1 MTYKMVRQNL
11 IGNKVVSLTTIFFI
25 AAASLLLS
33 LVSILSINLTGAVG
47 RLMEDSKTPHFMQMH
62 SGALDTAGL
71 KTFAETNSS
80 VDDFPPTAPRLHGL
94 YFK

>member
-1 MTYKMVRQNL
+1 MEAFMTYKMVRQNL
-11 IGNKVVSLTTIFFI
+11 IGNKVVSLT
-25 AAASLLLS
+25 
-33 LVSILSINLTGAVG
+33 GAVN